1 MHKRAKAK
9 ASRESL
15 QRGGELALG
24 HLAACDLV
32 LYWPDG
38 WVWQGWTKSGRHAT
52 PVRLQ
57 KHQHQGTSSSIPR
70 PCDTRFDGGV
80 RSAAGIF
87 LDTAVQ
93 PAASFRSVV
102 SAHLPPTRLFVLQR
116 LRNDQAMTSSQDDL
130 HCCANG
136 LFFASAHSPAA
147 CVSFRKTC
155 LTVLHVYQ

>member
-1 MHKRAKAK
+1 MVGPQRACTSAQKQRRLGKAC
-9 ASRESL
+9 SV
-15 QRGGELALG
+15 GGEVALG

-57 KHQHQGTSSSIPR
+57 KDQHQGTSSNIPR

-102 SAHLPPTRLFVLQR
+102 SAHLPPTR
-116 LRNDQAMTSSQDDL
+116 D
-130 HCCANG
+130 
-136 LFFASAHSPAA
+136 
-147 CVSFRKTC
+147 
-155 LTVLHVYQ
+155 